1 MKIFKHW
8 LENTRNLSV
17 LNQTNFAFLR
27 SVKVIF
33 FCFLVG
39 KMNRARFCRNYPAL
53 PVYVVD
59 ACYIIDVVI
68 VLVLNVNGLNAATI
82 INITNSNHAAA
93 EVDFLWTAYTHFYT
107 FITIYSP
114 TVPTG

>member
-1 MKIFKHW
+1 
-8 LENTRNLSV
+8 
-17 LNQTNFAFLR
+17 
-27 SVKVIF
+27 
-33 FCFLVG
+33 
-39 KMNRARFCRNYPAL
+39 MNRARFCRNYPAL